1 MPPSETALVVIA
13 FFKGLKRVVEG
24 DEENT
29 NPNQSASSN
38 LLPKERSFG
47 KQKNKKERNP

>member
-1 MPPSETALVVIA
+1 MLPGESNVVVTA

-29 NPNQSASSN
+29 NPNQSVS
-38 LLPKERSFG
+38 
-47 KQKNKKERNP
+47 